1 MLVRH
6 RRSRSR
12 RDTILGPRG
21 SKSTVQIAFDY
32 PSTWTAFKNSVDVID
47 GNTGTVATVVAAPAG
62 DLDSKAF
69 YNCIFSPDGKIQRA
83 GTPIDEFKVLSVR
96 DGVLPGY
103 KEIRSEVHGS
113 LAQLAPHR
121 PAGRRH
127 GDANRRHGLH
137 LHRLRGSCQVE
148 GRAGPR
154 DGGGADVYGELS

>member
-1 MLVRH
+1 MASIDRFTQV
-6 RRSRSR
+6 
-12 RDTILGPRG
+12 G
-21 SKSTVQIAFDY
+21 SSD
-32 PSTWTAFKNSVDVID
+32 S
-47 GNTGTVATVVAAPAG
+47 
-62 DLDSKAF
+62 LDSKAF

-83 GTPIDEFKVLSVR
+83 GTPIDEYKVLSVR

-148 GRAGPR
+148 VEALREGHWR
-154 DGGGADVYGELS
+154 DIMGAKYHESPTLISVIRSGSLVDLDKVTRVATAAMRELDT